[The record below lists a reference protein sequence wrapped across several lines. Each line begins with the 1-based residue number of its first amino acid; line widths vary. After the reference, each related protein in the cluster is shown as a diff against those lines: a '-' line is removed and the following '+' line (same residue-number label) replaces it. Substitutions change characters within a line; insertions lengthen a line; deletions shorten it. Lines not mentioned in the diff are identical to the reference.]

1 MARRKK
7 TDDNQPASE
16 SQSSADDTFGL
27 PEISYEPLRRDQPRE
42 EPESQPEPIP
52 EPVPAYEPEATADE
66 PASTPGEST
75 YAEEPASVEAEYR
88 YEPVQ
93 ESSPLWPK
101 VLGIVLVIVI
111 ALAAAYYFLVYQPQQ
126 EKARLAALKE
136 QQDKEKRE
144 REELENRARLER
156 EAAERRRLDSLA
168 AIPKTGTI
176 ETLQQRTGKY
186 YVVIASA
193 VDVDLLTDYAKKL
206 SEKGVSSKIIPP
218 YGKYKVHRITIDEGD
233 TFAMAQA
240 KADGL
245 KPEYGDALWVLKY

>member
-7 TDDNQPASE
+7 TDENQPANE
-16 SQSSADDTFGL
+16 NQASSDDTFGL
-27 PEISYEPLRRDQPRE
+27 PEINYEPIRR
-42 EPESQPEPIP
+42 
-52 EPVPAYEPEATADE
+52 DE
-66 PASTPGEST
+66 PASEPEPTPEPEPVAQTEETSSEESSYSDKPT
-75 YAEEPASVEAEYR
+75 AAESEYR

-93 ESSPLWPK
+93 EPAPQWPK
-101 VLGIVLVIVI
+101 VLAIVLVVVL
-111 ALAAAYYFLVYQPQQ
+111 ALGAAYYFLIYQPQQ
-126 EKARLAALKE
+126 EEKARQATIKA
-136 QQDKEKRE
+136 QQDKERKA
-144 REELENRARLER
+144 REEEENRAQLAR

-176 ETLQQRTGKY
+176 ETLEQRTGLY

-218 YGKYKVHRITIDEGD
+218 YGKYKVYRITIDSGD
-233 TFAMAQA
+233 SFAMAQA

-245 KPEYGDALWVLKY
+245 KPEYGEALWVLKY